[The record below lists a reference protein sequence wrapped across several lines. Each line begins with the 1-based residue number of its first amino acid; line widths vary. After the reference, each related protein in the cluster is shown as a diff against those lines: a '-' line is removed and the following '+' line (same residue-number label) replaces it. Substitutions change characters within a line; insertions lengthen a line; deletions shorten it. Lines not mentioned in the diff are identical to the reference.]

1 MWWEL
6 WQGCAS
12 HWRSMEIAST
22 HVAYQFSL
30 LDQSYL
36 TLCDPMDCS
45 MPAFPVLHHSPEACS
60 NSCPSCQWCHPA
72 VSSSVAPFFC
82 PQFPPASGSF
92 PVSHLF
98 TSGGQIIGASVSAS
112 VLPMNIQDWLV
123 WSPCSPGTLKSLFQ
137 YHSSKA
143 WILWHS
149 AFFIVQLSHLY
160 MILQKPELWLEEPL
174 LAK

>member
-1 MWWEL
+1 MRKERREGVMNR
-6 WQGCAS
+6 WQMTHS
-12 HWRSMEIAST
+12 EI
-22 HVAYQFSL
+22 SL
-30 LDQSYL
+30 FCHSIAKSCP

-72 VSSSVAPFFC
+72 ISSSVAPFFC

-112 VLPMNIQDWLV
+112 VLPMNIQCWFSLG
-123 WSPCSPGTLKSLFQ
+123 WTQESSPTPQFKSVNSLA
-137 YHSSKA
+137 HSFHYSLTSIHDYWKN
-143 WILWHS
+143 HS
-149 AFFIVQLSHLY
+149 LD
-160 MILQKPELWLEEPL
+160 
-174 LAK
+174 